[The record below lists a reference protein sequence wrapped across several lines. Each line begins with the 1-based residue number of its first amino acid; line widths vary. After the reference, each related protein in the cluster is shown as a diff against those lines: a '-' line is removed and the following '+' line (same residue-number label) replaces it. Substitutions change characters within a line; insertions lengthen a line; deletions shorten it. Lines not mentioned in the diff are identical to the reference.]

1 MEYLPEKKRTQQ
13 AQIRKK
19 EEKLKTFRK
28 FLADKEVV
36 LALVKCKL
44 SPLIFDTNILK
55 LPIDL
60 LSVRSQKTLPEDPNQ
75 HLVDY
80 FGQYRDP
87 LWDRMDE
94 WKQEMDDIRTE
105 IPEL

>member
-19 EEKLKTFRK
+19 EEKLKNFRK

-44 SPLIFDTNILK
+44 SSLIFLNVVFQL
-55 LPIDL
+55 LIDL
-60 LSVRSQKTLPEDPNQ
+60 LSVRSQKTLPEDPN
-75 HLVDY
+75 
-80 FGQYRDP
+80 
-87 LWDRMDE
+87 
-94 WKQEMDDIRTE
+94 
-105 IPEL
+105 

>member
-19 EEKLKTFRK
+19 EEKLKNFRK

-36 LALVKCKL
+36 LALVKCKFC
-44 SPLIFDTNILK
+44 LIVNFC
-55 LPIDL
+55 PDL
-60 LSVRSQKTLPEDPNQ
+60 LSVRSQKQWPEDPNK
-75 HLVDY
+75 HLVDF

-87 LWDRMDE
+87 LWDKMDE
-94 WKQEMDDIRTE
+94 WNQEMDDIRGA
-105 IPEL
+105 IPDL